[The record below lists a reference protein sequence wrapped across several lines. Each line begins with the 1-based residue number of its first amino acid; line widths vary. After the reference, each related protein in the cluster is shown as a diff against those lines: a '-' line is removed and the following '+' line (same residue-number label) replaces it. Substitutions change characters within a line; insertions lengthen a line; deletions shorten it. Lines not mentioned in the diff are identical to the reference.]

1 MDHATVSRETR
12 ESGSFSRALEIA
24 RLVYFIQVQD
34 MQSASGMLDRFQQRG
49 ERVSREIMSAYWHQ
63 AQSQNCS
70 AA

>member
-1 MDHATVSRETR
+1 M
-12 ESGSFSRALEIA
+12 ESMKWTESTANSRAMEIA

-34 MQSASGMLDRFQQRG
+34 IQSAEGMLGRFQQRG

-63 AQSQNCS
+63 VHELSCS